1 MQLKKEGYNTSISNF
16 EVSVYR
22 TLEDFNQKIGTPDSV
37 KKEIDKQEKERKAAE
52 KKANDEKK
60 QRELKEKDREKR
72 NNGRFV
78 AVEVKGDPSMY
89 IKDTKTGKKVQ
100 VPLFA
105 FKETYNAII
114 DLIC

>member
-1 MQLKKEGYNTSISNF
+1 MKKIISF
-16 EVSVYR
+16 VLGVCMTLSVGAGL
-22 TLEDFNQKIGTPDSV
+22 TGC
-37 KKEIDKQEKERKAAE
+37 DKQEKERKAAE
-52 KKANDEKK
+52 KKANNEKK

-78 AVEVKGDPSMY
+78 AVEVKGDASMY

-114 DLIC
+114 DLMC